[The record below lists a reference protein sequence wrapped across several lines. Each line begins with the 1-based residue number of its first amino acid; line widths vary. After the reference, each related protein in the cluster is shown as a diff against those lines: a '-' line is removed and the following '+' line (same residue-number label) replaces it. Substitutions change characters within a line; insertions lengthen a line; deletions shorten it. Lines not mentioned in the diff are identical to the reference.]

1 MNIENQNCGSPCKEG
16 GFPGGSDGKEYVC
29 SVGDWGLIPKS
40 GRSPGGGHGNPLQY
54 SCLEKPPWT
63 EEPGGL
69 QSMGSQESDMTERL
83 STAQHVRRE
92 SLQMKE
98 KKKKSRDAQGI
109 LRRMQHEFI
118 FLIIPTGSDLSLSLE
133 TK

>member
-1 MNIENQNCGSPCKEG
+1 MGYSPRG
-16 GFPGGSDGKEYVC
+16 
-29 SVGDWGLIPKS
+29 
-40 GRSPGGGHGNPLQY
+40 
-54 SCLEKPPWT
+54 
-63 EEPGGL
+63 
-69 QSMGSQESDMTERL
+69 QESDTTERL

-98 KKKKSRDAQGI
+98 RKSREAQGI

>member
-16 GFPGGSDGKEYVC
+16 GFPGGSDGKEYSC
-29 SVGDWGLIPKS
+29 SVGDQGLIPKL
-40 GRSPGGGHGNPLQY
+40 GRSPGGGHGNPPQY
-54 SCLEKPPWT
+54 SCLEKSPWT

-69 QSMGSQESDMTERL
+69 QSMGSQESDTTERL

-98 KKKKSRDAQGI
+98 KKSREAQGI
-109 LRRMQHEFI
+109 LRRMQPEFI
-118 FLIIPTGSDLSLSLE
+118 FLIIPTGSDLSLFLE
-133 TK
+133 TN